1 MIHTVVGSKE
11 SVNINLNLGG
21 SALNSSHVKEA
32 SEKSCFYDFAADYGM
47 RFAGYI
53 SGEEAKSRFAESF
66 V

>member
-1 MIHTVVGSKE
+1 MIHTVVGNEE
-11 SVNINLNLGG
+11 SLSVDLNLGG
-21 SALNSSHVKEA
+21 SILSSNHVKEA

-53 SGEEAKSRFAESF
+53 SGDEAKSKFAESF